1 MISPLNYSRKGG
13 FQKNNIEEDIFSIYR
28 RLGDLFFRLKKNFL
42 FQFVDKITLTTYNAP
57 RSVISAAR

>member
-1 MISPLNYSRKGG
+1 MISPLNYRRKGW

-42 FQFVDKITLTTYNAP
+42 YDNQIIPIMITE
-57 RSVISAAR
+57 